1 MSKHRKF
8 ASRQPSPFVIQR
20 ITKPSTLERLLGLRY
35 ELHHKPTRRMVGH
48 FRRRESA
55 TMVIDW
61 LTEKL
66 PAEAIES
73 TDPDVITKNVLAS
86 DWFKFREGVRNADR

>member
-1 MSKHRKF
+1 
-8 ASRQPSPFVIQR
+8 
-20 ITKPSTLERLLGLRY
+20 
-35 ELHHKPTRRMVGH
+35 MVGH